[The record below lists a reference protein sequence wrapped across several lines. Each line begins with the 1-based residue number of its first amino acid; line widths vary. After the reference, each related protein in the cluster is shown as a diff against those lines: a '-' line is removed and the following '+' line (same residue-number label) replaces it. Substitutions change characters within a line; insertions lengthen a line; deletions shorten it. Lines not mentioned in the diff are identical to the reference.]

1 MSQLEIM
8 RFRPVIRVLLG
19 AVMLISLGLGF
30 ETGILQRAF
39 DSRSVLEDG
48 VVGSGFWIEE
58 VDGEPVERGRHGFLI
73 SRVPLALVQP
83 GERVLRLS
91 ASGRSSGES
100 ELVEMRV
107 AVERGVNY
115 RISRNGEGNPELVVA
130 E

>member
-1 MSQLEIM
+1 MI
-8 RFRPVIRVLLG
+8 I
-19 AVMLISLGLGF
+19 ALGLGF
-30 ETGILQRAF
+30 ETGLLQRAF
-39 DSRSVLEDG
+39 DSRSVIEDG

-58 VDGEPVERGRHGFLI
+58 VDGEPVERVRHGFLI
-73 SRVPLALVQP
+73 SRVPLAHVQP

-91 ASGRSSGES
+91 ASGRSSGDS
-100 ELVEMRV
+100 ELVEFRA